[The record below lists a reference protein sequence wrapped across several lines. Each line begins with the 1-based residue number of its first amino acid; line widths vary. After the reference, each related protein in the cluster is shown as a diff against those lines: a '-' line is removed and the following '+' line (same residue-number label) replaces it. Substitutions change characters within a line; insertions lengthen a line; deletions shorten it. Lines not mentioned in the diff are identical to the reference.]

1 MNMETE
7 IITGFLLFILLAVFL
22 IIAAVIS
29 RNENKKVEKRLS
41 EFRARREKVRREL
54 HNRF

>member
-1 MNMETE
+1 METE

-41 EFRARREKVRREL
+41 EFRARREKVRRES